1 MDWATDGPSW
11 PNREHSRFVDVRPHR
26 WHVQEAGAGPTILLL
41 HGAGGAT
48 QTWRRLMPLLAERHH
63 VVAPDLPGQGFSRM
77 GTRQRCTLRLMA
89 QDIAALCED
98 QGWSPDLIV
107 GHSVGGALA
116 LELADHLH
124 PSGVVGINPALGAF
138 EGIAGWLFPMMA
150 KLLSMNPFVP
160 LVFSRIATSERRVAE
175 LVAST
180 GSEIDDHGIAL
191 YHRLASDRSHVDG
204 TLAMMAQWDVEM
216 LAERLPYID
225 TPTLFLVGEDDGTVP
240 GRVSRE
246 AAARMRNAE
255 YQGFEGRGHL
265 LHEEDPEA
273 VVRAVSA
280 YLDRLAPANGDAS
293 PRGHVSNQ

>member
-1 MDWATDGPSW
+1 MDWAVDGPTW

-26 WHVQEAGAGPTILLL
+26 WHVQEAGTGPTILLL

-48 QTWRRLMPLLAERHH
+48 QTWRWLLPILARTHH

-89 QDIAALCED
+89 EDIAALCDD
-98 QGWSPDLIV
+98 QGWAPDLIV

-116 LELADHLH
+116 LELADRLG
-124 PSGVVGINPALGAF
+124 PLGVVGINPALGTF

-160 LVFSRIATSERRVAE
+160 LMFSRMAASERRVAE
-175 LVAST
+175 LIAST
-180 GSEIDDHGIAL
+180 GSEIDDLGLAL
-191 YHRLASDRSHVDG
+191 YRRLASDRGHVDG

-216 LAERLPYID
+216 LAERLPYLD

-240 GRVSRE
+240 ARVSRE

-255 YQGFEGRGHL
+255 YRGFEGRGHL

-273 VVRAVSA
+273 VATAISE
-280 YLDRLAPANGDAS
+280 YLSRLLSEKNRMS